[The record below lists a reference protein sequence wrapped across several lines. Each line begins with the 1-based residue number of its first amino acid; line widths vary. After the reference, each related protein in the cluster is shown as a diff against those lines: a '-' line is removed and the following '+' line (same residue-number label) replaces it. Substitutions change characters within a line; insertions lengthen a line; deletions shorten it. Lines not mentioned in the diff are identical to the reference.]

1 MAGTSAPGPQLP
13 RPTKGITKAIISAAS
28 RPTALDSRH
37 RPKPLIDIEG
47 TTLISHVLRQLYRGG
62 ITHIVFVVSHNG
74 AAIIE
79 ELERCRGNLRNLE
92 LEVVDLGKDYAG
104 FYAVSLLKAWE
115 CCATDLVLIATADH
129 IFDESLVADI
139 CRVPLCPRELCVLVD
154 FSRETWTGLPATT
167 VGVQC
172 SEDLHK
178 AFRGSLAWEWRL
190 GCLPAPAQFSRGSPL
205 WQSPASISPS
215 QMPSRSW
222 LAKAWCP
229 ACPPGAGIGWLL
241 RPLPSCRS
249 PDPGC
254 RAGRTLRVTRR
265 PWRIRCR
272 PSSSRRAPCPPDR
285 ACVEQAATACMCAA
299 CSRWPGEVE
308 PLA

>member
-178 AFRGSLAWEWRL
+178 VCELSRALGEPMVKGVPRLPCVGVEAGLFACTSSIFERLSTLAKSGEYFTITDAIQELASEGLVSSMPTRGRNWLAIETITELQESRSRLQGRADTPGHTPSLEDP
-190 GCLPAPAQFSRGSPL
+190 LPAIF
-205 WQSPASISPS
+205 
-215 QMPSRSW
+215 
-222 LAKAWCP
+222 LAEGP
-229 ACPPGAGIGWLL
+229 M
-241 RPLPSCRS
+241 S
-249 PDPGC
+249 
-254 RAGRTLRVTRR
+254 T
-265 PWRIRCR
+265 
-272 PSSSRRAPCPPDR
+272 
-285 ACVEQAATACMCAA
+285 
-299 CSRWPGEVE
+299 
-308 PLA
+308 